1 MILLVIGRRSRMLVY
16 LLLWDGVLRVIA
28 FSLLLLFITSLTVD
42 LLIQLIDVIAAAFQL
57 VVLSDL
63 FQPV

>member
-1 MILLVIGRRSRMLVY
+1 MILLVIGRRSRMLVD
-16 LLLWDGVLRVIA
+16 LLLWDDVLIVRV
-28 FSLLLLFITSLTVD
+28 FSLVLFIITSITVD

>member
-1 MILLVIGRRSRMLVY
+1 MILLVIERRSRMLVY

>member
-1 MILLVIGRRSRMLVY
+1 MLVD
-16 LLLWDGVLRVIA
+16 LLLWDDVLIVRV
-28 FSLLLLFITSLTVD
+28 FSLVLFIITSITVD